1 MNPPGHSEPT
11 RLPLLATNFIFDLEK
26 AIAERSADTSAMLR
40 QVTDLFLA
48 NAGHYSAEQVG
59 VYDEVLQLLIAK
71 VDAAA
76 RASLAR
82 RIAQTPQG
90 PSETVRA
97 LALDESIEVAE
108 PVLAHSD
115 QLDDAFLLHCIAIH
129 GQSHMLAI
137 ATRETVSEQVS
148 DQLIKRG
155 GQEVLGAVVNNPGAR
170 ISEPSFSILM
180 ERSTGNE
187 WLSECIGRR
196 VDIPDHHLRE
206 LVTRASEAVRQRLIG
221 DDPRR
226 QQLLDGILPP
236 APASA
241 PLESKSYRKA
251 ELAVLAQGLSEETV
265 NAFAQQKKLDEI
277 VVAIAQ
283 LAKLSFAE
291 TERLLMG
298 AWLSPVAIIFK
309 AIGFKLSTL
318 TAVYNARLPSG
329 ASAGA
334 DLARIKAEFIALSR
348 QTAERILRFYQVR
361 KSTGRAGA

>member
-1 MNPPGHSEPT
+1 M
-11 RLPLLATNFIFDLEK
+11 
-26 AIAERSADTSAMLR
+26 
-40 QVTDLFLA
+40 
-48 NAGHYSAEQVG
+48 
-59 VYDEVLQLLIAK
+59 LIAK

-76 RASLAR
+76 RATLAR
-82 RIAQTPQG
+82 RIAETPQG

-97 LALDESIEVAE
+97 LALDEAIEVAE
-108 PVLAHSD
+108 PVLANSD
-115 QLDDAFLLHCIAIH
+115 QLDDAFLLHCIAIR
-129 GQSHMLAI
+129 GQGHMLAI

-155 GQEVLGAVVNNPGAR
+155 DQEVLGAVVNNPGAR
-170 ISEPSFSILM
+170 ISEPSFSLLM

-226 QQLLDGILPP
+226 QQLVDGILPAAP
-236 APASA
+236 NAAPA
-241 PLESKSYRKA
+241 ENKSYRKA
-251 ELAVLAQGLSEETV
+251 ELAVLAKGLSEATV
-265 NAFAQQKKLDEI
+265 NEFAQQKKLDEV
-277 VVAIAQ
+277 VVAVAQ

-298 AWLSPVAIIFK
+298 VWPSPVAVIFK

-318 TAVYNARLPSG
+318 TAIYDARLPSG
-329 ASAGA
+329 KAAGP
-334 DLARIKAEFIALSR
+334 DLVRTKAEFIALSR
-348 QTAERILRFYQVR
+348 PTAERILRFYQVR
-361 KSTGRAGA
+361 KTAVGAGA